1 MQKHAESLGKTE
13 RHRLLTSIVA
23 RKRIGTQLE
32 LAAALAAA
40 GCHVT
45 QATISRDIRELRLDK
60 THDALGRP
68 RYTLPQE
75 GARAR
80 TEDPREVLAALLAQF
95 GRHATAAQNIVVLH
109 SEIGSAPAIGRAF
122 DRIAHP
128 RVVGTIAGDDTCI
141 LIARDADDAQALAAE
156 LAAAID

>member
-1 MQKHAESLGKTE
+1 MQAHRESLGKAE
-13 RHRLLTSIVA
+13 RHRLLAGIVA
-23 RKRIGTQLE
+23 RKRVGTQLE

-122 DRIAHP
+122 DRISHP
-128 RVVGTIAGDDTCI
+128 RVLGTIAGDDTCL
-141 LIARDADDAQALAAE
+141 LIARDAEDAQALAAE
-156 LAAAID
+156 LAAAIG

>member
-13 RHRLLTSIVA
+13 RHRLLSGIVA
-23 RKRIGTQLE
+23 RKRIVTQLE

-122 DRIAHP
+122 DRIANP

-141 LIARDADDAQALAAE
+141 LIARDAKDAEALAAE
-156 LAAAID
+156 LLAAIG